1 MGLHGAVR
9 GEVGTAAAP
18 LVLLHGFGGSSG
30 IWTAVLRHLSP
41 TVPVLAYDLP
51 GHGLSL
57 AADGLGGA
65 GRMAK
70 AIVADLAARGIDRF
84 HVAGHSLGG
93 AIAPILSLKAPEKVA
108 SLTMLAPGGFGP
120 EINGAVLSAFAFA
133 DTVAEMQAAMQV
145 MVAPDHTISGEAV
158 RAMLAARRAPGA
170 REALGTVLKAILSE
184 TTEAG
189 EPRQGTLPVENLR
202 SLPMPKYLLWGI
214 EDRILPVGQ
223 AASLEG
229 AATIR
234 LLPAVG
240 HMLPEECPQ
249 EVARLLA
256 VAVGAVEA

>member
-1 MGLHGAVR
+1 MGLHAAVW
-9 GEVGTAAAP
+9 GEVGSAAAP

-51 GHGLSL
+51 DHGHSL
-57 AADGLGGA
+57 GADGLGGA
-65 GRMAK
+65 GRMAR
-70 AIVADLAARGIDRF
+70 AVAADLAARGIERF

-93 AIAPILSLKAPEKVA
+93 AIAGILALKAPDKVA

-133 DTVAEMQAAMQV
+133 DTAEEMRAAMQV
-145 MVAPDHTISGEAV
+145 MAAPAHAVSGEAV
-158 RAMLAARRAPGA
+158 QAMLAARRAPGA
-170 REALGTVLKAILSE
+170 REALASVLQAILSE

-189 EPRQGTLPVENLR
+189 EPRQGTLPVGDLR
-202 SLPMPKYLLWGI
+202 SLPMPKYLLWGL

-223 AASLEG
+223 AHALEG

-234 LLPAVG
+234 LLPATG

-249 EVARLLA
+249 EVARLLF
-256 VAVGAVEA
+256 VAAGAEAG

>member
-1 MGLHGAVR
+1 MGLHAAVR
-9 GEVGTAAAP
+9 GEVETAAAP
-18 LVLLHGFGGSSG
+18 LVLLHGFGGSSR
-30 IWTAVLRHLSP
+30 IWAEVLRHLSP
-41 TVPVLAYDLP
+41 SVPILAYDLP

-65 GRMAK
+65 GRMARVV
-70 AIVADLAARGIDRF
+70 AADLAARGIERF

-93 AIAPILSLKAPEKVA
+93 AIAAILSLKASDRVA

-133 DTVAEMQAAMQV
+133 ETAAEMQAAMEA
-145 MVAPDHTISGEAV
+145 MVSPAHPIPPEAV
-158 RAMLAARRAPGA
+158 DAMLAARRVPGA

-189 EPRQGTLPVENLR
+189 EPRQGTLPVEDLR

-214 EDRILPVGQ
+214 EDRILPFGQ

-229 AATIR
+229 VATIR
-234 LLPAVG
+234 LLPSAG

-256 VAVGAVEA
+256 VAVGAVED